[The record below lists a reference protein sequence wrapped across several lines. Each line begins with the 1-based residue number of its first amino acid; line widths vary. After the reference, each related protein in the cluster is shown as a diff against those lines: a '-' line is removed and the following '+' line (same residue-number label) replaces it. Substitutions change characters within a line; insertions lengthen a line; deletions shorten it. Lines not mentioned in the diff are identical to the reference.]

1 MDHDD
6 DEGEFPVV
14 YAIFRGGKPRYI
26 PSKRK
31 AYEAE
36 RYKDPEVMQV
46 NLEEAAKLYPNNDL
60 IPITFTEDEA
70 KRLYQPH
77 SDALVVEL
85 DISKHKVM
93 RNLIDG
99 GSSADILF
107 TRAFSQLKLPD
118 KTLKPVKNPFQGF
131 VGNEVMPLGWITL
144 KVTFGIAPCQLLVGV
159 NFLVVDSP
167 FEYNTIIRR
176 ETLHTLRALAS
187 TYHMLLKFPIVNGI
201 RIIDG
206 AQMVSREAYEL
217 ATITG
222 SRQS

>member
-46 NLEEAAKLYPNNDL
+46 NLEEAAKSYPNNEL

-70 KRLYQPH
+70 KRLSQPH

-85 DISKHKVM
+85 EIFKQKMM
-93 RNLIDG
+93 RNLIDR
-99 GSSADILF
+99 GSSTDILF
-107 TRAFSQLKLPD
+107 TRAFSPLKLP
-118 KTLKPVKNPFQGF
+118 TRL
-131 VGNEVMPLGWITL
+131 
-144 KVTFGIAPCQLLVGV
+144 
-159 NFLVVDSP
+159 
-167 FEYNTIIRR
+167 
-176 ETLHTLRALAS
+176 
-187 TYHMLLKFPIVNGI
+187 
-201 RIIDG
+201 
-206 AQMVSREAYEL
+206 
-217 ATITG
+217 
-222 SRQS
+222 